1 MRFQHEHFT
10 HAFHRSLQMGRD
22 RRSTASPR
30 FPLRFGQMFGL
41 VIPPI
46 VCRGFI
52 YLAPWPQ
59 LEYPAGSGDDQ
70 LDLVPRGGGD
80 EGHSEAA
87 VKLCRPRLVY
97 LRMKRIKVEIKFTCG
112 LLHWLIQ
119 TDYFLQKANEFEIN
133 VV

>member
-1 MRFQHEHFT
+1 M
-10 HAFHRSLQMGRD
+10 S
-22 RRSTASPR
+22 
-30 FPLRFGQMFGL
+30 
-41 VIPPI
+41 
-46 VCRGFI
+46 GFF

-97 LRMKRIKVEIKFTCG
+97 LRMKRIEVEIN
-112 LLHWLIQ
+112 LHLH
-119 TDYFLQKANEFEIN
+119 LQALVDPNRLFS
-133 VV
+133 